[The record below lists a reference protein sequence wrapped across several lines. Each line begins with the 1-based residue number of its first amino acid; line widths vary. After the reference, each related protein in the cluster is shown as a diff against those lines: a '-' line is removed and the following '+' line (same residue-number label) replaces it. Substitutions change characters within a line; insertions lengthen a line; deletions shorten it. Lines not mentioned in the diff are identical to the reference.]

1 VSQVVITVIKRE
13 GAQAFLS
20 EIDVSHTSQQKIDI
34 ENQIKRK
41 ITKKTK
47 VQVATAEVEVE

>member
-1 VSQVVITVIKRE
+1 VITVIKRE